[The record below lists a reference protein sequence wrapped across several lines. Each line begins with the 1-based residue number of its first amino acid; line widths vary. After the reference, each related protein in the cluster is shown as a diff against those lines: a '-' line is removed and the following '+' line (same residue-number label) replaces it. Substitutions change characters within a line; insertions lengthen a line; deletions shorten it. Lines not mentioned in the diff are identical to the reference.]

1 MQIIF
6 TLRSKLFKNKITLL
20 QDFVIYR
27 YLKKK
32 DDQKGRKITFKII
45 KIEIIIKNMRRVHNV
60 EKLWGC
66 NINNFT
72 LLLQ

>member
-1 MQIIF
+1 
-6 TLRSKLFKNKITLL
+6 
-20 QDFVIYR
+20 VIYR